1 MLYSMAYN
9 IKDVFYLDVSMVTG
23 TGTGD
28 GTAQLDLSSYID
40 PISRRGSKAQ
50 GLAIYKVH
58 TSITEGNSS
67 VAGMDL
73 DGSMRIGL
81 IAGLGAGD
89 TSVGSGSFAAG
100 GMSASN
106 DLLVYGADYYQDT
119 GVQYD
124 NFREFLVP
132 SKDVP
137 YIVVRD
143 NVCLGLSVDDNFN
156 TSLTVAMRLECAVTP
171 LDQSTLNQLLRTQ
184 TV

>member
-1 MLYSMAYN
+1 MAYN
-9 IKDVFYLDVSMVTG
+9 IKDVFYLDLSMTTG

-28 GTAQLDLSSYID
+28 GTTQLDLSSYID
-40 PISRRGSKAQ
+40 PIARRGSKAQ

-58 TSITEGNSS
+58 TSITENDSN
-67 VAGMDL
+67 VPGMDL

-81 IAGLGAGD
+81 IAGAGIGD
-89 TSVGSGSFAAG
+89 VAVGGTISFISGQ
-100 GMSASN
+100 MSAES

-119 GVQYD
+119 GVQY
-124 NFREFLVP
+124 NKFREFLMP
-132 SKDVP
+132 SKEVS

-143 NVCLGLSVDDNFN
+143 NVCMGLTVDDAFA
-156 TSLTVAMRLECAVTP
+156 TALTVGMRLECAVVS

>member
-1 MLYSMAYN
+1 MAYN
-9 IKDVFYLDVSMVTG
+9 LKEVFYLDLSMVTG

-28 GTAQLDLSSYID
+28 GTTQLDLSSYID
-40 PISRRGSKAQ
+40 PIARRGSKAQ

-58 TSITEGNSS
+58 TSITEGSSS
-67 VAGMDL
+67 VPGMDL

-81 IAGLGAGD
+81 VAGAGIGD
-89 TSVGSGSFAAG
+89 VAVGSVTLQDGQL
-100 GMSASN
+100 SASS

-119 GVQYD
+119 GVQYN
-124 NFREFLVP
+124 NFREFLMP

-143 NVCLGLSVDDNFN
+143 NVCMCLDVDDAFA
-156 TSLTVAMRLECAVTP
+156 TSLTVGMRLECAVVP